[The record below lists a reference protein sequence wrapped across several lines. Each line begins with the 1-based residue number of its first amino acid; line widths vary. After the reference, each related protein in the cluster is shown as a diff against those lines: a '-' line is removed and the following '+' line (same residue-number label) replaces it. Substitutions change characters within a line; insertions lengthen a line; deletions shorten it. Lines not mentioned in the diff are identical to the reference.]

1 MTTTNVQYQSAM
13 LSNISDSTD
22 RGMQDSFPLKQNE
35 AYGEVH
41 RRGLITGQSAAD
53 HEPAE
58 YDYIRDII
66 IN

>member
-1 MTTTNVQYQSAM
+1 M